1 MHEKELLS
9 IIAERNQLQDE
20 LEETKVYL
28 FV

>member
-9 IIAERNQLQDE
+9 ITAERNQLQDE